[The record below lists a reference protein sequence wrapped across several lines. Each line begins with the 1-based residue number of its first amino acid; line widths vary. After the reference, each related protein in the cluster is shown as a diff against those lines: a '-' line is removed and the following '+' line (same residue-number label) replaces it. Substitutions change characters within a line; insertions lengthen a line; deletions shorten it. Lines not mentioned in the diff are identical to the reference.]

1 MSRGYLARTV
11 VNRMSKIFLDFL
23 ARVSRFW
30 RAFYTCGLQSSWQR
44 RIDVVKPGRT
54 SEKSTSIRPHIMS
67 TCLVAPTARHCSI
80 GTAFRR
86 RQNLSSRKFQIRKRN
101 SRCQA
106 SDHPAGTVSTSV
118 EQFTDGTE
126 DAVEISALQSSLSAE
141 DNSAAEDD
149 STIEVGS
156 SADDSTTEVV
166 SSTCAG
172 CSDNSKVAKAGDKAS
187 FHNTA
192 QTENNIA
199 SPSRISESYSEDYL
213 AARPAVAILSPFVV
227 DYGKLFDFGNS
238 EADAGFLAE
247 VDDSDLIPILKQAA
261 PFGFIDTGPLGFNYA
276 ALKASG
282 PNVPGWPKKN
292 LCKNYERELMHGRWA
307 MLAVSGSI
315 VQEQIGKGPWFTA
328 GQVCTLQTCGNFEYA
343 KYGEWFSSSWAGA
356 PGSPGA
362 FFTVYL
368 IQLMLMW
375 NVECYRTGIKSF
387 DGVPTRSGKSYTSKS
402 TVFSELAVRDIHP
415 GGRFD
420 PLGFY
425 EKGMDV
431 EERSG
436 PYAFCS
442 ATRLKAQELRH
453 GRLAML
459 AWLGFITQA
468 VITNEVQWP
477 PNAMDVE
484 SAQGPLANF
493 DTLVQNLRSCPVTAT
508 GVGIPGCY

>member
-172 CSDNSKVAKAGDKAS
+172 CSDNSKVAKAGDKRRFTILRRQRTTSRHRPGFQSPTPKTISLHVPRSQFYPRSSLTMAS
-187 FHNTA
+187 FLILGIPKPTPGF
-192 QTENNIA
+192 
-199 SPSRISESYSEDYL
+199 SPRWTIRISFQS
-213 AARPAVAILSPFVV
+213 
-227 DYGKLFDFGNS
+227 
-238 EADAGFLAE
+238 
-247 VDDSDLIPILKQAA
+247 
-261 PFGFIDTGPLGFNYA
+261 
-276 ALKASG
+276 
-282 PNVPGWPKKN
+282 
-292 LCKNYERELMHGRWA
+292 
-307 MLAVSGSI
+307 
-315 VQEQIGKGPWFTA
+315 
-328 GQVCTLQTCGNFEYA
+328 
-343 KYGEWFSSSWAGA
+343 
-356 PGSPGA
+356 
-362 FFTVYL
+362 
-368 IQLMLMW
+368 
-375 NVECYRTGIKSF
+375 
-387 DGVPTRSGKSYTSKS
+387 
-402 TVFSELAVRDIHP
+402 
-415 GGRFD
+415 
-420 PLGFY
+420 
-425 EKGMDV
+425 
-431 EERSG
+431 
-436 PYAFCS
+436 
-442 ATRLKAQELRH
+442 
-453 GRLAML
+453 
-459 AWLGFITQA
+459 
-468 VITNEVQWP
+468 
-477 PNAMDVE
+477 
-484 SAQGPLANF
+484 
-493 DTLVQNLRSCPVTAT
+493 
-508 GVGIPGCY
+508 